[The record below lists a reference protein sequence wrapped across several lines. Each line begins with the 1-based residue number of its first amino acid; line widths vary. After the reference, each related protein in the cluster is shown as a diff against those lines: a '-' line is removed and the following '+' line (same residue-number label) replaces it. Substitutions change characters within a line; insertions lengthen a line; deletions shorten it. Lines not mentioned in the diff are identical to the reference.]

1 MKEKKEIPWELIIS
15 TAFSGFGIAVLSW
28 LKDMLTDFFTID
40 FLQKYGNIVV
50 GLISFIV
57 SIIVIWI
64 NYLRMKRKFR
74 KRAEDLENN
83 FNSSLD
89 EIEAEREYVEKTL
102 AIAQYANRKYEELD
116 EYYKKIA
123 SYISVESK
131 ISDSFIM
138 QYMDK
143 IKNIVIDNTSTK
155 DGENINVSLF
165 QSKKEQKE
173 TYTIRLSNY
182 HTVAKMKEL
191 EYKRK
196 SFVGNVFKEKKVLYI
211 PNIDERKPG
220 DIFMEKQGRSYN
232 TILGVPY
239 IVDDVCIAVIVIT
252 MKEAGSLDYL
262 YSECLNILQRYVQ
275 VVGLS
280 ILIQNDKEEE

>member
-1 MKEKKEIPWELIIS
+1 M
-15 TAFSGFGIAVLSW
+15 
-28 LKDMLTDFFTID
+28 
-40 FLQKYGNIVV
+40 
-50 GLISFIV
+50 
-57 SIIVIWI
+57 
-64 NYLRMKRKFR
+64 
-74 KRAEDLENN
+74 
-83 FNSSLD
+83 D

-123 SYISVESK
+123 SYISVKSK

-155 DGENINVSLF
+155 DSENINVSLF
-165 QSKKEQKE
+165 QSKKEQRE
-173 TYTIRLSNY
+173 IYTIRLSNY

-191 EYKRK
+191 EYKKK

-220 DIFMEKQGRSYN
+220 DIFTEKQGRSYN

-275 VVGLS
+275 IVGLS

>member
-1 MKEKKEIPWELIIS
+1 M
-15 TAFSGFGIAVLSW
+15 
-28 LKDMLTDFFTID
+28 
-40 FLQKYGNIVV
+40 
-50 GLISFIV
+50 
-57 SIIVIWI
+57 
-64 NYLRMKRKFR
+64 
-74 KRAEDLENN
+74 
-83 FNSSLD
+83 D

-123 SYISVESK
+123 SYISVKSK

-155 DGENINVSLF
+155 DSENINVSLF
-165 QSKKEQKE
+165 QSKKEQRE
-173 TYTIRLSNY
+173 IYTIRLSNY

-220 DIFMEKQGRSYN
+220 DIFTEIYYRKLIIFLEVLKCRQSLMFQGFPAFLV
-232 TILGVPY
+232 TE
-239 IVDDVCIAVIVIT
+239 DVL
-252 MKEAGSLDYL
+252 KSP
-262 YSECLNILQRYVQ
+262 
-275 VVGLS
+275 
-280 ILIQNDKEEE
+280 

>member
-1 MKEKKEIPWELIIS
+1 MKEKKDIPWELIIS
-15 TAFSGFGIAVLSW
+15 TAFSGFGITVLSW
-28 LKDMLTDFFTID
+28 LKDVLIESFTIV

-57 SIIVIWI
+57 LIIVIWI
-64 NYLRMKRKFR
+64 NYLRMKRKFK
-74 KRAEDLENN
+74 KRTEDLENN

-123 SYISVESK
+123 SYISVKSK

-155 DGENINVSLF
+155 DSENINVSLF
-165 QSKKEQKE
+165 QSKKEQRE
-173 TYTIRLSNY
+173 IYTIRLSNY

-220 DIFMEKQGRSYN
+220 DIFTEKQ
-232 TILGVPY
+232 
-239 IVDDVCIAVIVIT
+239 A
-252 MKEAGSLDYL
+252 
-262 YSECLNILQRYVQ
+262 LNEKPSANSK
-275 VVGLS
+275 GF
-280 ILIQNDKEEE
+280 LIH